1 MKILAKWTV
10 EDYHRMIATGV
21 LCDRRVEL
29 LQGEIVEMTPEDPF
43 HYFLSDRGSDY
54 LKHLLQGKA
63 KVRLD
68 GSITLSNSEPEP
80 DIAIVQLPESRYRD
94 RHPYPEDIFWLIE
107 VSDSTLLKDLQ
118 DKKAAYAA
126 AGIPEYWVLDLKAGA
141 LIVFRQLNDAEYLSE
156 QKFIEDIICPIA
168 FPEVQ
173 VSVDRLL
180 RGE

>member
-10 EDYHRMIATGV
+10 EDYHRMIAVGV
-21 LCDRRVEL
+21 LSDRHVEL
-29 LQGEIVEMTPEDPF
+29 LQGEIIEMTPEVPL
-43 HYFLSDRGSDY
+43 HYFLSDRASDY

-68 GSITLSNSEPEP
+68 GPITLSNSEPAP

-94 RHPYPEDIFWLIE
+94 RHPYPENIFWLIE
-107 VSDSTLLKDLQ
+107 VSDSTLLKDIQ

-126 AGIPEYWVLDLKAGA
+126 ADILEYWVLDLKAA
-141 LIVFRQLNDAEYLSE
+141 ELIVFRQPNDAEYLSE
-156 QKFIEDIICPIA
+156 QKFTEGIICPIA

-173 VSVDRLL
+173 VSIDRLL

>member
-10 EDYHRMIATGV
+10 EDYHRMITAGV
-21 LCDRRVEL
+21 LSDHHVEL
-29 LQGEIVEMTPEDPF
+29 LQGEIVEMTPEGPL

-54 LKHLLQGKA
+54 LKNLLQGKA

-68 GSITLSNSEPEP
+68 GPITLSNSEPEP
-80 DIAIVQLPESRYRD
+80 DIAVVQLPESRYRD

-141 LIVFRQLNDAEYLSE
+141 LIVFRQPSSTEYLSE
-156 QKFIEDIICPIA
+156 QRLTAGMICPIA